1 MDALSYAGLMQGMIR
16 RTLPSDMG
24 AVARLFAEASV
35 AASWSVP
42 EWAQLQGLG
51 IRMWVAIEQQ
61 DIAGAVA
68 SREAADEAEIL
79 NLAVARDW
87 RRRGIG
93 RRLMEAALEGAVAAG
108 VRRVFL
114 EVRESN
120 AGARAF
126 YRRLGF
132 AEAGR
137 RRGYYHHPAE
147 DALLLSRTL

>member
-1 MDALSYAGLMQGMIR
+1 
-16 RTLPSDMG
+16 MG

-42 EWAQLQGLG
+42 EWAQLQVLG

-61 DIAGAVA
+61 AIAGAVT

-79 NLAVARDW
+79 NLAVAREW

-93 RRLMEAALEGAVAAG
+93 RRLMETALEGAVSAG

-126 YRRLGF
+126 
-132 AEAGR
+132 
-137 RRGYYHHPAE
+137 
-147 DALLLSRTL
+147 